1 MYEMLEENFL
11 VPFDE
16 DERMISYHPIRPIDI
31 FCNRIE
37 PANCVVN
44 LSKKLTWVEAAPV
57 VLQYIEWLNVCES
70 QLIDYFHSK
79 CGEDLPHNWFE
90 SIEVY
95 FADIT
100 VLALDDFGA
109 TIHFGESLFPDHVI
123 ELDFEQFEMVSE
135 RLNG

>member
-1 MYEMLEENFL
+1 MLEENFL

-16 DERMISYHPIRPIDI
+16 DERMISYHPIVPIDI
-31 FCNRIE
+31 FSKRIDSV
-37 PANCVVN
+37 NCVIN
-44 LSKKLTWVEAAPV
+44 LSKELTWVEAAPV
-57 VLQYIEWLNVCES
+57 VLQYLEWLNVCES

-100 VLALDDFGA
+100 VLALDDFGG

-123 ELDFEQFEMVSE
+123 ELDFEQFELVSE